1 MQDYEPCFGFLEKA
15 SRAPS
20 AEYLPKLPE
29 KILFSA
35 TYPIHILLATTLKG
49 KCLIWELFRQKQS
62 FCNGPGLLWHE
73 LSIYS
78 GEAMFYL
85 CYFLKMAGQLL
96 FAMQIRYRKGFEY
109 STYILHTF
117 TFSDRQIVISGLTIL
132 VSVRI
137 IKIRTTYSS
146 SLC

>member
-35 TYPIHILLATTLKG
+35 TYPIHILLASTLEEKG
-49 KCLIWELFRQKQS
+49 LIWELFRWKQS

-85 CYFLKMAGQLL
+85 YYFLKMAG
-96 FAMQIRYRKGFEY
+96 
-109 STYILHTF
+109 
-117 TFSDRQIVISGLTIL
+117 
-132 VSVRI
+132 
-137 IKIRTTYSS
+137 
-146 SLC
+146 